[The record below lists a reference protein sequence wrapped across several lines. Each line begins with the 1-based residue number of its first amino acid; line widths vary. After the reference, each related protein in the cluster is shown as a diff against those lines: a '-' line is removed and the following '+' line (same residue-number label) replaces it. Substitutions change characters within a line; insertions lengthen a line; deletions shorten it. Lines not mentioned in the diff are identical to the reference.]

1 MMNEGWLLRRIAK
14 TACRIVLATFSIAAC
29 QACAA
34 TKYPSGGP
42 HYYGNWA
49 PYFLPIRPTEPLSPA
64 EARTRSAYCEAFFD
78 ADGRIVKFRKYIN
91 GKVQFETSYS
101 YRADKSFEE
110 YSCHEGKVVVT
121 VYDKHGERSSNQT
134 DAGCAIGKQDGDSGQ
149 GLGSAK

>member
-1 MMNEGWLLRRIAK
+1 MMNEGWLIRRISKA
-14 TACRIVLATFSIAAC
+14 ARRLVLGVLSIAAC
-29 QACAA
+29 QSCA

-42 HYYGNWA
+42 YYYGSWA
-49 PYFLPIRPTEPLSPA
+49 SYFVPMRPAEPLSPA
-64 EARTRSAYCEAFFD
+64 EARARPVYYEAFFD
-78 ADGRIVKFRKYIN
+78 ADGRIVKFTKYSKD
-91 GKVQFETSYS
+91 KVQFETSYS

-149 GLGSAK
+149 GPGSAK